1 MAIAVNRVRVGALM
15 CSVVSAALLS
25 ACSLGQSDGRSPDSG
40 GAPTTQAGSGL
51 NVTDPKDPGRLPPC
65 DLLPAQGVELLGLV
79 SPGRTTEGSF
89 GSDEK
94 DTCAW
99 KSPDGAISASLGAMG
114 DRTLQDYYANPSE
127 FVDFEKLTIAGHP
140 AVRANRGDPKAD
152 GTCSFFLASKSDQVV
167 QATGQ
172 VPSTR
177 RGQADPC
184 DLAQRALES
193 AVPSWPAAK

>member
-1 MAIAVNRVRVGALM
+1 MTIAANNVRARALV
-15 CSVVSAALLS
+15 CSVASVALLS
-25 ACSLGQSDGRSPDSG
+25 ACSLGQGEGQSPDSG
-40 GAPTTQAGSGL
+40 NAPTAQPGSGI

-99 KSPDGAISASLGAMG
+99 KSPDGAVSTSLGAMA
-114 DRTLQDYYANPSE
+114 DRTLQDYYDNPSE
-127 FVDFEKLTIAGHP
+127 FVDFEKLTISGHP

-152 GTCSFFLASKSDQVV
+152 GTCSFFLASKPDQVV
-167 QATGQ
+167 QSTGQ

-184 DLAQRALES
+184 DLAQKALES
-193 AVPSWPAAK
+193 AVPSWPAVK